1 MVKTSFG
8 CSQLNLGK
16 FSIMVKGLIGKKLG
30 MVQVFDEARRLIPVT
45 VIEAGPCGI
54 VQVKKKSTDG
64 YDAVQIGFGEVPER
78 KQTKPQLGHLKKAGN
93 KVWRHLREFGSS
105 GEAQVGSLVDVN
117 LFSEGES
124 INVQGV
130 SKGKGFQGVMK
141 RHNYAGGPA
150 SHGSMFHRA
159 PGSIGSSSFPS
170 RVLKNKKLPGHMG
183 NKRITVRGLK
193 VFSIKAEENILL
205 VEGSVPGPVGGVV
218 LVRKVS

>member
-1 MVKTSFG
+1 
-8 CSQLNLGK
+8 
-16 FSIMVKGLIGKKLG
+16 MVKGLIGKKLG
-30 MVQVFDEARRLIPVT
+30 MIQVFDEGRRLVPVT

-54 VQVKKKSTDG
+54 VQLKKKTTDG
-64 YDAVQIGFGEVPER
+64 YEAVQIGFREVPER
-78 KQTKPQLGHLKKAGN
+78 KLTKPQLGHLKKSGG
-93 KVWRHLREFGSS
+93 KVWRHLKEFALD

-117 LFSEGES
+117 IFSEGES

-130 SKGKGFQGVMK
+130 SKGKGFQGVIK

-183 NKRITVRGLK
+183 NKQITVKGLR
-193 VFSIKAEENILL
+193 VFGIKSEENIIL
-205 VEGSVPGPVGGVV
+205 VSGSVPGPVGGVV
-218 LVRKVS
+218 IVRKVG